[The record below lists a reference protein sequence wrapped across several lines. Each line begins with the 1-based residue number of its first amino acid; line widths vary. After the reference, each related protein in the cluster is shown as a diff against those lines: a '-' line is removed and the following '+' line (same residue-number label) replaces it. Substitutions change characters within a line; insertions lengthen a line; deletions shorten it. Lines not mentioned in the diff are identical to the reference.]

1 MMRSSGEWRP
11 WGAFRWQVIAKVLA
25 LAVFI
30 FSFLFNTMT
39 FSNILSQFFFLTFV
53 FLENTDI
60 IGMNPLYQM
69 ELCMS

>member
-11 WGAFRWQVIAKVLA
+11 SGALRWQAITKVLA

-30 FSFLFNTMT
+30 FSLLFNIMIFTNT
-39 FSNILSQFFFLTFV
+39 LGQFFFLTFV
-53 FLENTDI
+53 FLEKTDI